1 MSNDEKVLISFY
13 VAEKNSEPVK
23 ICGFRTS
30 IFAEW
35 IKFFQYCKEYNVTF
49 YVREDDASI
58 SPELTQKVPT
68 DARIENYYVEFGSEE
83 VIQSISVIL
92 K

>member
-1 MSNDEKVLISFY
+1 MSNDEKVLINFY
-13 VAEKNSEPVK
+13 IADKNSEPVK

-35 IKFFQYCKEYNVTF
+35 IKLFQYCKEYNVTF
-49 YVREDDASI
+49 WVREDDTSI
-58 SPELTQKVPT
+58 NPELIQKMSIGAMVE
-68 DARIENYYVEFGSEE
+68 DYYVEFGSNE
-83 VIQSISVIL
+83 VIQTISVIL